1 MSDRTQNIPKPPYV
15 RLETVE
21 DRSPADT
28 GGFLRLLRRRY
39 LAHYPDGTISAPF
52 NYDEVDRPAIDAVVV
67 LAYFQAPGGGLRVYL
82 RSAVRP
88 AVVMRD
94 RKRSPLTES
103 ESLGCAWELPAGLV
117 ETSEQSEA
125 GLRLAAKRELMEEL
139 GFEVAETDLIP
150 LGPSTF
156 PAPGI
161 CAERHFFYQVRVD
174 PDARE
179 EPANDGS
186 ALEHGGAVVHVAL
199 EAALQACRAGQ
210 LEDAKT
216 ELALRRFAEQSA

>member
-1 MSDRTQNIPKPPYV
+1 MSDPTQSIPKPPHV

-39 LAHYPDGTISAPF
+39 RAHYPDGAVSAPF

-67 LAYFQAPGGGLRVYL
+67 LAYFQAADGEVRIYL

-88 AVVMRD
+88 PVVMRD
-94 RKRSPLTES
+94 RTRSPLTES
-103 ESLGCAWELPAGLV
+103 ETLGCAWELPAGLV
-117 ETSEQSEA
+117 ETSEQTED
-125 GLRLAAKRELMEEL
+125 GLRLAAQRELMEEL
-139 GFEVAETDLIP
+139 GFDVSEADLIA

-161 CAERHFFYQVRVD
+161 CAERHFFYKVRVD
-174 PDARE
+174 PNARQ

-186 ALEHGGAVVHVAL
+186 PLEHGGAVVHVGLEQAL
-199 EAALQACRAGQ
+199 DACRAGQ

-216 ELALRRFAEQSA
+216 ELALRRFAEQPR